1 MFWEIETEEIVGS
14 AHRTGL
20 LEQFLK
26 LDFEQ
31 KNLAVKPRHF
41 EVAFGSIAT
50 HKGRDLELGQ
60 SEPLQLGPIKLTGKI
75 DRIEIGDGFFVI
87 ADYKTGYYVPT
98 ISEILAGL
106 SLQLPIYIRVAEQLL
121 ASQFK
126 KPNKRWK
133 GVAGVY
139 YLLRNQGQIK
149 LGCGDKNY
157 LDQAYSVGRR
167 TAQIIPNSRQPH
179 LESLNQLVDIAL
191 QHAYGY
197 AEKIEHGHFPLTS
210 HDKKKVCR
218 FCNFKQICR
227 VGAISETGNTEE

>member
-1 MFWEIETEEIVGS
+1 M
-14 AHRTGL
+14 
-20 LEQFLK
+20 
-26 LDFEQ
+26 
-31 KNLAVKPRHF
+31 
-41 EVAFGSIAT
+41 AFGSIAT

-106 SLQLPIYIRVAEQLL
+106 SLQLTIYIRVAEQLL
-121 ASQFK
+121 ASQIK

-167 TAQIIPNSRQPH
+167 TAQTILRQPH
-179 LESLNQLVDIAL
+179 LNL
-191 QHAYGY
+191 
-197 AEKIEHGHFPLTS
+197 
-210 HDKKKVCR
+210 
-218 FCNFKQICR
+218 
-227 VGAISETGNTEE
+227 